1 MSETG
6 ESSDQAE
13 CARVLVDIPEEVV
26 RVLDEIIKL
35 VHPQF
40 QAVVADVLQLVPQ
53 DILALITEAKRDSTV
68 RIMEYIDKTS
78 ADIKHVRYATWVKRR
93 LIPDCLK
100 GKEWQEIMG
109 ELRHQRDHDVCW
121 AIVVSELIRAM
132 RIIDGRQTDK
142 TIRYSPQDLIDFSDK
157 DKRRTEQKSGH
168 YCYTLNLIKGILEY
182 VVENGIQREE
192 DRPFKGCPE
201 NVAERK
207 PSEFAYIEKFVRLRS
222 LEDALLQLAH
232 HPIGAALA
240 MFQPEYREIGKKI
253 YRGPANRFSR
263 FVGLHAIS
271 LMAVYEDEN
280 GEKYILGRASH
291 GDDFGDHGYIRIS
304 LEAMLLYIP
313 TPGEAIDD
321 KFSKYFSKP
330 APLLSRFSYPK
341 LLSLKDEEA
350 KRVKHAKQIRHG

>member
-1 MSETG
+1 MNLLAKEKKKRQCQKLEKVQTK
-6 ESSDQAE
+6 QNVHVYLLIF
-13 CARVLVDIPEEVV
+13 RKKFV

-53 DILALITEAKRDSTV
+53 DILALITEAKRDST
-68 RIMEYIDKTS
+68 
-78 ADIKHVRYATWVKRR
+78 

-168 YCYTLNLIKGILEY
+168 YCYTLNLIKGMEY

-350 KRVKHAKQIRHG
+350 KRVKHAKQITNPPCLSG

>member
-13 CARVLVDIPEEVV
+13 CARVLPEEVV

-53 DILALITEAKRDSTV
+53 DILALINEAKRDSTV
-68 RIMEYIDKTS
+68 RIIEYIDKTS
-78 ADIKHVRYATWVKRR
+78 ADIKHVRYATWVRRR

-157 DKRRTEQKSGH
+157 EKRRTEQKSGPESD
-168 YCYTLNLIKGILEY
+168 KR
-182 VVENGIQREE
+182 NGI
-192 DRPFKGCPE
+192 
-201 NVAERK
+201 
-207 PSEFAYIEKFVRLRS
+207 RS
-222 LEDALLQLAH
+222 
-232 HPIGAALA
+232 
-240 MFQPEYREIGKKI
+240 
-253 YRGPANRFSR
+253 
-263 FVGLHAIS
+263 
-271 LMAVYEDEN
+271 
-280 GEKYILGRASH
+280 
-291 GDDFGDHGYIRIS
+291 
-304 LEAMLLYIP
+304 
-313 TPGEAIDD
+313 
-321 KFSKYFSKP
+321 
-330 APLLSRFSYPK
+330 
-341 LLSLKDEEA
+341 
-350 KRVKHAKQIRHG
+350 